1 MLCLA
6 LGEQEEALDLIE
18 GLLLFGHLHE
28 HRENH
33 YRCIKSLLEIAL
45 SNQSIDSYRTAL
57 NLYFGEEQVNAGE
70 RLINGEDTFQGFAPA
85 PDLDGLEA
93 HEKLIEAYLKVQKAK
108 QAHISNQ

>member
-28 HRENH
+28 HREGH
-33 YRCIKSLLEIAL
+33 YRCIKSLLEITL
-45 SNQSIDSYRTAL
+45 SNQSIDAYRSAL

-70 RLINGEDTFQGFAPA
+70 RLINGEDTFEGFAPA
-85 PDLDGLEA
+85 PGLDGLEA

-108 QAHISNQ
+108 QAHISN